1 MSEST
6 QFKKPQSKFIAVAVA
21 ATLITAAAALP
32 LTQSVLAKQTQTVD
46 ETIDTSGVN
55 LSALPGSFADLVE
68 TVQPAVINI
77 ATTGTVKLG
86 GRYNTPEF
94 NFPPGSGLEEFFRR
108 FGGPNF
114 PQGHGERE
122 SKTQSLGSGFIVD
135 SSGYVV
141 TNNHVIDGA
150 DEITVILA
158 DGTRLPAEVK
168 GKDKRTDLA
177 LLKIDSDEPLPH
189 VSFGDSETARVG
201 DWVIAIGNPFGLG
214 GSTTTGII
222 SARGRDINAGPFD
235 DFLQID
241 APINRGNSGGPLFN
255 AQGEV
260 IGVNTAIFSPNGGS
274 VGIGF
279 AIPSSTALN
288 VIDQLRAD
296 GIVKRGWLGVQIQMV
311 SDDIAE
317 SLGIDEAHGA
327 LVADVV
333 PDSPAEKAGLTPGD
347 VIVKYD
353 GKDVE
358 TMRDLPKLVAATQ
371 AGETVKLEVIRD
383 GKSKTFNTKIDALN
397 DEAEVVADNSS
408 ESSDEQPKLGLALA
422 ELNDETRAQ
431 YRIDDD
437 TQGVLVVD
445 VQPGSPASKKGLR
458 QGDVIVK
465 VGSDYVEKPQ
475 DIIDRVKDADK
486 DKRETVLLLI
496 DRGGNSRFV
505 AVGLA

>member
-1 MSEST
+1 MT
-6 QFKKPQSKFIAVAVA
+6 QPNNPRSRFIAIAAA
-21 ATLITAAAALP
+21 ATLITGAAALP
-32 LTQSVLAKQTQTVD
+32 LANSVLAKQTQTID
-46 ETIDTSGVN
+46 QTIDTTRVN

-68 TVQPAVINI
+68 TVRPAVVNI
-77 ATTGTVKLG
+77 STTGSVKLG
-86 GRYNTPEF
+86 NRFGSPEF

-108 FGGPNF
+108 FGGPNL

-122 SKTQSLGSGFIVD
+122 SKTQALGSGFIVD
-135 SSGYVV
+135 ASGYVV

-150 DEITVILA
+150 EEITVILA
-158 DGTRLPAEVK
+158 DGTRLEAEVK

-177 LLKIDSDEPLPH
+177 LLKVKSDEPLPH
-189 VSFGDSETARVG
+189 VSFGNSESARVG

-296 GIVKRGWLGVQIQMV
+296 GLVKRGWLGVQIQMV
-311 SDDIAE
+311 TEDIAE
-317 SLGIDEAHGA
+317 SLGIEKAQGA

-333 PDSPAEKAGLTPGD
+333 PDSPAEKAGLSAGD

-358 TMRDLPKLVAATQ
+358 TMRDLPKLVAATK
-371 AGETVKLEVIRD
+371 AGDSVKLEIVRD
-383 GKSKTFNTKIDALN
+383 SKSKTLSAKIDALN
-397 DEAEVVADNSS
+397 DNPEVVADNSS
-408 ESSDEQPKLGLALA
+408 ESTDEQPKLGLALA
-422 ELNDETRAQ
+422 ELTDEYRSQ
-431 YRIDDD
+431 YRIDDS

-445 VQPGSPASKKGLR
+445 VQPGSPAAKKGLR

-465 VGSDYVEKPQ
+465 VGGEFVEQPQ
-475 DIIDRVKDADK
+475 DIIDSVKDADK
-486 DKRETVLLLI
+486 ENRETVLLLI